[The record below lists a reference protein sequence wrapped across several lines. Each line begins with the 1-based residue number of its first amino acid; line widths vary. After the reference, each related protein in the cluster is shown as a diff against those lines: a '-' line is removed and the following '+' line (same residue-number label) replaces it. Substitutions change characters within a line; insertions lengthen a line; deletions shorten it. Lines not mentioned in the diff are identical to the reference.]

1 MINRAIN
8 GIAYNYHWDLE
19 YIKSSFN
26 SDEVRDLLDDAIL
39 FNPMVST
46 KKEPEEVPQDIRN
59 QMMENRKK
67 WEKDDNSIDS

>member
-1 MINRAIN
+1 VKRAVN

-26 SDEVRDLLDDAIL
+26 NDEVKDLLDDAIL

-46 KKEPEEVPQDIRN
+46 KKESEDIPQDIRK
-59 QMMENRKK
+59 QMMEDRKK
-67 WEKDDNSIDS
+67 WEKDGRVSEL